1 MEKINECHKGID
13 LGNVSRKFLWENR
26 KKKKLI
32 F

>member
-26 KKKKLI
+26 KKELI